1 MSSVSHHIGTLPPPD
16 SKPRLVTPSTGH
28 ARAFLAAVERS
39 RALHACWVEP
49 PASRATYRDYLE
61 QIATGHCIGHLV
73 FDADDA
79 LAGVVNLGDILRGG
93 YQSARLSYYAFTPHA
108 GRGLMRT
115 AVRRV
120 ITLAFRQHGLNRIE
134 AAIQPVNM
142 ASRALVASLGLRYEG
157 LSLRY
162 LKIAGRWR
170 DHERWAITAA
180 EWPPTR
186 PRKRH

>member
-1 MSSVSHHIGTLPPPD
+1 MSSIPHSIGTLPPPD
-16 SKPRLVTPSTGH
+16 CKPRLVTPSTGH

-39 RALHACWVEP
+39 RAPHACRVEP
-49 PASRATYRDYLE
+49 PASRIAYRDYLE
-61 QIATGHCIGHLV
+61 QVAAGNCIAHLV
-73 FDADDA
+73 FDPDDA
-79 LAGVVNLGDILRGG
+79 LAGVVNLSEVLRGG

-108 GRGLMRT
+108 GRGLMRP

-120 ITLAFRQHGLNRIE
+120 ITLAFRQHGLNRVE
-134 AAIQPVNM
+134 AAIQPTNT
-142 ASRALVASLGLRYEG
+142 ASRTLVASLGLRYEG

>member
-1 MSSVSHHIGTLPPPD
+1 MSSASHHIGTLPPPG
-16 SKPRLVTPSTGH
+16 SGPRLATPTVSH
-28 ARAFLAAVERS
+28 ARTFLAAVERS

-49 PASRATYRDYLE
+49 PGSRAAYRDYLE

-79 LAGVVNLGDILRGG
+79 LAGVVNLGEVLRGG

-108 GRGLMRT
+108 GRGLMRP

-120 ITLAFRQHGLNRIE
+120 ITLAFRQHGLNRVE
-134 AAIQPVNM
+134 AAIQPTNI

-157 LSLRY
+157 LSPRY

-170 DHERWAITAA
+170 DHERWAITAV
-180 EWPPTR
+180 EWPATR
-186 PRKRH
+186 SCRRR